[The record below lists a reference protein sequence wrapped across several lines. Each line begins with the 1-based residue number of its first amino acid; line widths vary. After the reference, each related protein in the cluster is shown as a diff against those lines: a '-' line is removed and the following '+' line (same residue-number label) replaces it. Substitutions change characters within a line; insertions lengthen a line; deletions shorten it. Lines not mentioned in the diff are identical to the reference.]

1 MKIKPRDYQ
10 AESVELLFRTLKHDK
25 ESRPVIVLPTGAGKS
40 VVAALICEQLAAAR
54 FRVVI
59 LCRTKEL
66 VKQNHDRTRQL
77 CPGMHT
83 SIYCGGLGVKD
94 ASGEFV
100 FATAQS
106 IAKNCSALGHRDLVL
121 VDEAH
126 QVPARSESQY
136 QRIMAELADINPG
149 VRLAGMTATPY
160 RTDGGA
166 IAGEGKQFSCIAYAK
181 NLVDMVNSGWLVP
194 IVIADESDA
203 VDLSD
208 VSVTAGDY
216 DEAELGYIFGERCVQ
231 HAFELSEIARKHD
244 RKSCIVFASTVQ
256 HANKLCRELS
266 KLGNSVSVVAGTTP
280 AKQRDSIVGQFKSG
294 KLKFL
299 VNVGVLTTG
308 FDAPNVDMIG
318 LCRATMSHGLLYQ
331 ILGRGMRLHEGKS
344 DCLVVDYG
352 AHQSRLGD
360 IYSPEYGMQEVKTV
374 DSDKDI
380 EPGPFM
386 IDRECR
392 HCEYVRTS
400 DDIRET
406 LINHA
411 ANSGIADASG
421 YVGHWMR
428 LIEDENGRSSDVHG
442 SVKALLTKC
451 PECNTPYAVQ
461 LLSTLKLAAKMAGNK
476 PPERLR
482 IMSVA
487 VHVDRRD
494 SGSDA
499 AKIIFAGVND
509 KGTAKTHNS
518 WLHFHSDMSRM
529 QTAERWGVLFPDSD
543 PPSSPEDAERL
554 AKSSLKF
561 TPSEMI
567 VQSTGRF
574 SHVYIHGT
582 RF

>member
-10 AESVELLFRTLKHDK
+10 AEAVDLLFRTLKHDK

-40 VVAALICEQLAAAR
+40 VVAALICEQLAAVR

-126 QVPARSESQY
+126 QMPARSESQY
-136 QRIMAELADINPG
+136 QKIMAELADINPG

-194 IVIADESDA
+194 IVVADESDA
-203 VDLSD
+203 VDLSG

-216 DEAELGYIFGERCVQ
+216 DESELGHIFGERCIQ
-231 HAFELSEIARKHD
+231 HAFELSEIARKRD
-244 RKSCIVFASTVQ
+244 RKSCIVFASTVL
-256 HANKLCRELS
+256 HANKICRELS

-280 AKQRDSIVGQFKSG
+280 AKQRDSIIGQFKSG
-294 KLKFL
+294 KLRFL

-308 FDAPNVDMIG
+308 FDAPNVDMVG

-344 DCLVVDYG
+344 DCLLVDYG
-352 AHQSRLGD
+352 GHHDRLGD
-360 IYSPEYGMQEVKTV
+360 IYSPDYGMDAVEHDPTDEAESAAAGKFF
-374 DSDKDI
+374 I
-380 EPGPFM
+380 A
-386 IDRECR
+386 RECR
-392 HCEYVRTS
+392 HCGKMRTS
-400 DDIRET
+400 DDIREV

-411 ANSGIADASG
+411 ADSGIADSSG
-421 YVGHWMR
+421 YVGHWMDV
-428 LIEDENGRSSDVHG
+428 IENGLSSDVHG
-442 SVKALLTKC
+442 SVRSLLTKC
-451 PECNTPYAVQ
+451 PGCSTPYAVQ
-461 LLSTLKLAAKMAGNK
+461 ILETLTIAAKAAGNK

-518 WLHFHSDMSRM
+518 WLHFHSDMSRL
-529 QTAERWGVLFPDSD
+529 QTAERWSVLFPDSD

-567 VQSTGRF
+567 IQSTGRF